1 MSTIIGL
8 VLVVLVM
15 ALCHARNAYLKASRR
30 AERVAQLRN
39 QYRSSQKAPWDAT
52 NAYGSEKRGGN

>member
-15 ALCHARNAYLKASRR
+15 ALCHAHNAHAKASRR
-30 AERVAQLRN
+30 AEKVAQLRN
-39 QYRSSQKAPWDAT
+39 QYRSSQKQPWDAI
-52 NAYGSEKRGGN
+52 NAYGSEKRGSN